1 MKTLQIDVP
10 DQLALEVEAAVSQ
23 GAFGDVGEVVRTAL
37 REFISGRRFELQ
49 EQQQLED
56 IAWALQEK
64 PRKSTSD
71 AAGTVQP
78 APRPVR
84 AVYAPKKLTSK

>member
-1 MKTLQIDVP
+1 MKTLRIDVP
-10 DQLALEVEAAVSQ
+10 DQLALEVEAAVRGGS
-23 GAFGDVGEVVRTAL
+23 FGDVGEVVRTAL

-64 PRKSTSD
+64 PMKFSPG
-71 AAGTVQP
+71 A
-78 APRPVR
+78 
-84 AVYAPKKLTSK
+84 

>member
-10 DQLALEVEAAVSQ
+10 DQLALEVEAAVRQ

-56 IAWALQEK
+56 IAWALHEK
-64 PRKSTSD
+64 PMEFIPG
-71 AAGTVQP
+71 A
-78 APRPVR
+78 
-84 AVYAPKKLTSK
+84 

>member
-1 MKTLQIDVP
+1 MKTLRIDVP
-10 DQLALEVEAAVSQ
+10 DQLALEVEAAVRGGS
-23 GAFGDVGEVVRTAL
+23 FGDVGEVVRTAL

-64 PRKSTSD
+64 PMKSIPG
-71 AAGTVQP
+71 A
-78 APRPVR
+78 
-84 AVYAPKKLTSK
+84 

>member
-56 IAWALQEK
+56 IAWALREK
-64 PRKSTSD
+64 PM
-71 AAGTVQP
+71 
-78 APRPVR
+78 
-84 AVYAPKKLTSK
+84 KLVPGV

>member
-10 DQLALEVEAAVSQ
+10 DQLAREVEAAVRGGS
-23 GAFGDVGEVVRTAL
+23 FGDVGEVVRTAL

-64 PRKSTSD
+64 QLKFIP
-71 AAGTVQP
+71 GV
-78 APRPVR
+78 
-84 AVYAPKKLTSK
+84 